1 MAQSRL
7 ISSWP
12 LPKGIPGG
20 KTLLKSTPPGVGIL
34 IFINDGGIIGGNGGG
49 RKRDW
54 PTVFGISPLVRFVE
68 LEIGGL
74 AAL

>member
-12 LPKGIPGG
+12 LPKGIPGW

-34 IFINDGGIIGGNGGG
+34 IFINDCGIIGGNGGG

-54 PTVFGISPLVRFVE
+54 PIEFGMSPLARLVE
-68 LEIGGL
+68 LEIGGFD
-74 AAL
+74 AL